1 MNQTQPKRKKQAP
14 TPRQRKAAKAYID
27 NFLSGKPISTGLVW
41 KSVGYGF
48 GLQNTPS
55 RVTEAQGFKAAL
67 AEFGLTEE
75 LITSALV
82 EDIKAKPEKRHQEL
96 KLGAEILG
104 MVKRE
109 EAPKLENKTTYNFIF
124 SPEVQDRV
132 KHINED
138 IKRMLINAPH
148 VQENSQDVGTE

>member
-1 MNQTQPKRKKQAP
+1 MNQVLPKRKKQAP

-27 NFLSGKPISTGLVW
+27 NFLSGKPISTGLVL
-41 KSVGYGF
+41 KSVGYGT
-48 GLQNTPS
+48 GLQDQPK
-55 RVTEAQGFKAAL
+55 RVIEAQGFKAAL

-82 EDIKAKPEKRHQEL
+82 QDIQAKPKKRHQEL

-104 MVKRE
+104 MIKRE
-109 EAPKLENKTTYNFIF
+109 EKPIEGNKTTYNFIF
-124 SPEVQDRV
+124 SSEVQEKVRI
-132 KHINED
+132 INED
-138 IKRMLINAPH
+138 IKSMLINAPH